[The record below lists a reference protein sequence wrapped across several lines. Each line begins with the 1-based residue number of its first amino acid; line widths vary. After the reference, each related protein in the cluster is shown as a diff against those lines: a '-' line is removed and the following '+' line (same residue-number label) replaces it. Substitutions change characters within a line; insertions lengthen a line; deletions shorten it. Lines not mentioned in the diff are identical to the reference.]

1 MKIRSASEV
10 WEDSRAKDPLRDF
23 YSFWDTVS
31 ESDVDALREALDSA
45 KREEDIQQFLQAN
58 PKYLIQHLGGGHGRW
73 IIPKQRLGAQHVTDF
88 LIGERDSMGFRWQ
101 AVELES
107 PGAKM
112 FTKSGNPS
120 APLTHAIRQIQDWRM
135 WLAANQNY
143 AARDRG
149 EDGLGLTEIHPDIEG
164 LIIMGRRA
172 TELDQTRR
180 LRRQMGRDLKI
191 EIHTFDYLL
200 DAFIGRVES
209 LKAHQKMTGR

>member
-1 MKIRSASEV
+1 MKLTSVSEI
-10 WEDSRAKDPLRDF
+10 WNESRARDPIGDF
-23 YSFWDTVS
+23 YSRWDTVN
-31 ESDVDALREALDSA
+31 ESDIDALREALDAA

-73 IIPKQRLGAQHVTDF
+73 IIPKQRLGSQHVTDF
-88 LIGERDSMGFRWQ
+88 MIGERDSMGFRWQ

-107 PGAKM
+107 PLAKM

-120 APLTHAIRQIQDWRM
+120 AHLTHAIRQIQDWRM

-149 EDGLGLTEIHPDIEG
+149 EDGLGLTEVHPDVEG

-172 TELDQTRR
+172 TECGETRR
-180 LRRQMGRDLKI
+180 LRRQMGRDTKI
-191 EIHTFDYLL
+191 EIRTFDYLL
-200 DAFIGRVES
+200 EALIGRVES
-209 LKAHQKMTGR
+209 LKKPS

>member
-1 MKIRSASEV
+1 MKLKPASEV
-10 WEDSRAKDPLRDF
+10 WEELRARDPLRDF
-23 YSFWDTVS
+23 YSRWDTVND
-31 ESDVDALREALDSA
+31 SDIDALREALDSA

-73 IIPKQRLGAQHVTDF
+73 IIPKQRLGGQHVTDF
-88 LIGERDSMGFRWQ
+88 MIGERDSMGFRWQ

-107 PGAKM
+107 PLAKM

-120 APLTHAIRQIQDWRM
+120 AHLTHAIRQIQDWRM
-135 WLAANQNY
+135 WLTANQNY

-149 EDGLGLTEIHPDIEG
+149 EDGLGLTEIHPDVEG

-172 TELDQTRR
+172 TESDETRR
-180 LRRQMGRDLKI
+180 LRRQIGRDAKI

-200 DAFIGRVES
+200 EALIGRVDS
-209 LKAHQKMTGR
+209 LKEHRKMLGR

>member
-1 MKIRSASEV
+1 MKMMSAE
-10 WEDSRAKDPLRDF
+10 EAFAGLRARDPLRDF
-23 YSFWDTVS
+23 YSRWDTVN
-31 ESDVDALREALDSA
+31 ESDIDALREALDSA

-88 LIGERDSMGFRWQ
+88 MIGERDSMGFRWQ

-107 PGAKM
+107 PLAKM

-120 APLTHAIRQIQDWRM
+120 AHLTHAIRQIQDWRM

-149 EDGLGLTEIHPDIEG
+149 EDGLGLTEIHPEVEG

-172 TELDQTRR
+172 TESEETRR
-180 LRRQMGRDLKI
+180 LRRQMGRDAKI

-200 DAFIGRVES
+200 EALIGRVDS
-209 LKAHQKMTGR
+209 LKEHSKMMQR

>member
-1 MKIRSASEV
+1 MKLKTASKV
-10 WEDSRAKDPLRDF
+10 WDELRARDPLRDF
-23 YSFWDTVS
+23 YSAWDAVNVS
-31 ESDVDALREALDSA
+31 DIDALRGALDSA

-73 IIPKQRLGAQHVTDF
+73 IIPKQRLGSQHVTDF
-88 LIGERDSMGFRWQ
+88 MIGERDSMGFRWQ

-107 PGAKM
+107 PLAKM

-149 EDGLGLTEIHPDIEG
+149 VDGLGLTEIHPDVEG

-172 TELDQTRR
+172 TESEETRR
-180 LRRQMGRDLKI
+180 LRRQIGRDAKI

-200 DAFIGRVES
+200 ESLIGRVDS
-209 LKAHQKMTGR
+209 LKEHRKMTGR

>member
-1 MKIRSASEV
+1 MKIMSAADAFAEL
-10 WEDSRAKDPLRDF
+10 RARDPLRAF
-23 YSFWDTVS
+23 FSPWDAVG
-31 ESDVDALREALDSA
+31 ESDIDALREALDSA
-45 KREEDIQQFLQAN
+45 TREEDIQHFLQAH

-88 LIGERDSMGFRWQ
+88 MIGERDSMGFRWQ

-107 PGAKM
+107 PLAKM

-120 APLTHAIRQIQDWRM
+120 AALTHAIRQIQDWRM

-149 EDGLGLTEIHPDIEG
+149 EDGLGLSEIHPDVGG

-172 TELDQTRR
+172 TESEETRR
-180 LRRQMGRDLKI
+180 LRRQMGRDAKI

-200 DAFIGRVES
+200 DSLIGRVRS
-209 LKAHQKMTGR
+209 LEVHRKMLDR